1 MTLDLENRF
10 PSQADVIIKAVD
22 SQLKKMNICMPAVI
36 QKFDFERKLVEVQP
50 SLKILLKD
58 KGPINRPLIQDV
70 PVVFPRSENAG
81 IYFPLKKGDSCL
93 LVCSQRSIDNW
104 ITNGGVVD
112 PNNPRKFSLS
122 DAVALVGLY
131 PTSKQLPI
139 SESEKD
145 NLVLVNE
152 KGSLSIKPEGSISL
166 SGSNSQGD
174 EPFVL
179 GNVLATFLTDII
191 EILKTTPTS
200 ISSAPG
206 SPAGI
211 NPALITSLTQKATEF
226 IDNSET
232 NILSQKIFGE
242 R

>member
-1 MTLDLENRF
+1 MTLDTINRN
-10 PSQADVIIKAVD
+10 PSQTEVLELAIDTK
-22 SQLKKMNICMPAVI
+22 LKSINVCLPAVV
-36 QKFDFERKLVEVQP
+36 QKFDFENKLVEVQP
-50 SLKILLKD
+50 ALKIKLKD
-58 KGPINRPLIQDV
+58 KDPMNLPLIQDV
-70 PVVFPRSENAG
+70 PVVYPRSETAG
-81 IYFPLKKGDSCL
+81 VYFPLKEGDSCL

-104 ITNGGVVD
+104 LTNGGVVD
-112 PNNPRKFSLS
+112 PANPRKFSLS
-122 DAVALVGLY
+122 DATAIVGLY

-139 SESEKD
+139 NDADKD

-152 KGSLSIKPEGSISL
+152 KGSLAINPSGSIVL

-211 NPALITSLTQKATEF
+211 NPALISSLEAKAVEF
-226 IDNSET
+226 IDNPQT